1 MKNNKKIII
10 MFIIIGVLLFGFLGY
25 KVYNDFFSSKDKTK
39 LVDSIDLY
47 GYTLDSTDS
56 DLFKSEF
63 EILRKTLN
71 EDSIN
76 YEEYAKSISKLFI
89 IDLYTINNKKGS
101 TDIGGTEFIFED
113 LKENFKE
120 NMGATL
126 YRNVETNIYG
136 NRTQKLPIV
145 SEITVSSIEKSEYI
159 YNDTKYDGYTVSL
172 SWKYKEGL
180 GYQSSIKL
188 TLIES
193 NKKLYIVKGE

>member
-10 MFIIIGVLLFGFLGY
+10 MFIIIGVLLFEFLGY

-145 SEITVSSIEKSEYI
+145 SEITVDSIEKSEYI
-159 YNDTKYDGYTVSL
+159 YNDTKYDGYTVLL
-172 SWKYKEGL
+172 SWKYKEDL